1 VARVT
6 VYRPTA
12 LSLPENSRRTRRF
25 LDKRS
30 QLSGRALLDEGD
42 YAQYDQRSLFHD
54 MFLDGDDLCA
64 VGPPLLNLK
73 REVMPFRL
81 RTHLPNGSSSDVLR
95 HRMRQ
100 GDRVVTHRFRL
111 PAEVT
116 HADEVRVSIDLATG
130 QRAEVRAARAKL
142 APVFLQ
148 FATLQKNSPF
158 AWIADWLG
166 HAARLGVDRVIL
178 YDNGSDDVES
188 LPERLRALPLALE
201 IVLVHW
207 PYAYGPLRN
216 YRNRFS
222 QPSQIVHSHS
232 CFGASDWSGN
242 FDIDEYLVVGPSAGP
257 SANTGSS
264 PTSYL
269 PTGASLAGG
278 LLTDRLRRC
287 SPRTGLL
294 RLDSY
299 WVPRVGNEGQ
309 VGSGGPFRSG
319 GQVRSDEQTGGEQP
333 SSSEEQIGDG
343 PHGAVPT
350 ARDFAYRERQLR
362 GKSFKYLLRRKA
374 LRAPR
379 IHNAR
384 LKLGWWRE
392 RPAPDDLVFLH
403 YKALTTGWKQYH
415 DRQSIEPVEASRHIE
430 ERRVQASLAALD
442 ADGPAAGKNGSSVP
456 FDSRP
461 QQVNS

>member
-12 LSLPENSRRTRRF
+12 LSLPENSRRKRRF

-81 RTHLPNGSSSDVLR
+81 RVHLPNGSSSDVLR

-100 GDRVVTHRFRL
+100 GDRVLTHRFRL
-111 PAEVT
+111 PAEIT
-116 HADEVRVSIDLATG
+116 HADELRVSIDLATG
-130 QRAEVRAARAKL
+130 QRAEVRATRSKL

-158 AWIADWLG
+158 VWLADWLG
-166 HAARLGVDRVIL
+166 HAARLGVERVIL
-178 YDNGSDDVES
+178 YDNGSDGFET
-188 LPERLRALPLALE
+188 LPERLRALSLAPE

-242 FDIDEYLVVGPSAGP
+242 FDIDEYLVLGPSAGA
-257 SANTGSS
+257 SAYGSYS
-264 PTSYL
+264 SAGP
-269 PTGASLAGG
+269 SLAGPS
-278 LLTDRLRRC
+278 LIERLRRC

-299 WVPRVGNEGQ
+299 WVPRVG
-309 VGSGGPFRSG
+309 
-319 GQVRSDEQTGGEQP
+319 
-333 SSSEEQIGDG
+333 DG
-343 PHGAVPT
+343 PRDAVPT

-384 LKLGWWRE
+384 LKLGWWRG

-415 DRQSIEPVEASRHIE
+415 DRQTIEPVEASRHIE

-442 ADGPAAGKNGSSVP
+442 ADGPAAGKNGSPVP